1 MGGGFLVG
9 GGGGGG
15 LRGVP
20 ASKFLSD
27 GGSGGGLERDVLMGL
42 MTPAAV
48 TFAVKSSPY
57 LAMEQ
62 AAPLM
67 APWP

>member
-1 MGGGFLVG
+1 MEEEEVFVAFQLPNFSATAAVAEVWSATRSWA
-9 GGGGGG
+9 
-15 LRGVP
+15 LLI
-20 ASKFLSD
+20 AF
-27 GGSGGGLERDVLMGL
+27 L

-48 TFAVKSSPY
+48 TFAVKSSPC